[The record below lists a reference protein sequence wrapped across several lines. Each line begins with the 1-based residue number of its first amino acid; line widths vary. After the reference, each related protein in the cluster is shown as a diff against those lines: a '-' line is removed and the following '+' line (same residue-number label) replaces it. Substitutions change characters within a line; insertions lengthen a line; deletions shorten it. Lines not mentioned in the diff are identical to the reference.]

1 MPQGKG
7 TYGSKVGR
15 PPKKAKKG
23 GKYALGGKIGGK
35 SPEWSEIIHGEY
47 IMPYNQEYMDKE
59 EGGKIVNPP
68 EPIEQMMPEFDA
80 RQRSTVSPVLDEG
93 NQPMDKTGW
102 STGERYGPDD
112 IFPYGLWK
120 KGGKVS
126 DKGNKPMT
134 ENALGQI
141 EGKVYKK

>member
-23 GKYALGGKIGGK
+23 GKYALGGKI
-35 SPEWSEIIHGEY
+35 I
-47 IMPYNQEYMDKE
+47 
-59 EGGKIVNPP
+59 NPP

>member
-23 GKYALGGKIGGK
+23 GKYALGWKI
-35 SPEWSEIIHGEY
+35 I
-47 IMPYNQEYMDKE
+47 
-59 EGGKIVNPP
+59 NPP

-80 RQRSTVSPVLDEG
+80 RQRSTVSPVLDEEDESDFTPVH
-93 NQPMDKTGW
+93 PMFQAQMDLAGW
-102 STGERYGPDD
+102 QTM
-112 IFPYGLWK
+112 K